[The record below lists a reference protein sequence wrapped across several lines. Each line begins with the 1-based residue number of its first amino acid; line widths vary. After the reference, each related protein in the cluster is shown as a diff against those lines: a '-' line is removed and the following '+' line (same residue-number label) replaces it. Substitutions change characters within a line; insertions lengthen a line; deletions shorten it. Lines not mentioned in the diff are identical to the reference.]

1 MEKLTKLIKL
11 LTKKQ
16 KIRDENIKRMKRN
29 KNIIEYDSNVEKYFN
44 EISEYQPLSRKEEY
58 DLWHKYKYDN
68 DIDARNKL
76 VSANLKFVAN
86 IAKNYQGRGLS
97 YSDLISEGNVGLIR
111 ALDNFDGDKGFKVI
125 SYSIWWI
132 RQAITEAI
140 EKRNVMDAE
149 DLPKYNE
156 KDEIDNNEEIDCKMV
171 NPIIYENDYE
181 REQDIRTKI
190 GSLMN
195 FLSNKEKDIITQYY
209 GLNGC
214 KPKTLDEIGK
224 ELGISKE
231 RIRQINTNSFK
242 KMRSAA
248 LSFNFNETIYNND

>member
-1 MEKLTKLIKL
+1 
-11 LTKKQ
+11 
-16 KIRDENIKRMKRN
+16 MKRN
-29 KNIIEYDSNVEKYFN
+29 KNIIEYDNNIEKYFN
-44 EISEYQPLSRKEEY
+44 DISNCKPLTREEEY
-58 DLWHKYKYDN
+58 DLWYKYKYEN
-68 DIDARNKL
+68 DIEARNKL

-97 YSDLISEGNVGLIR
+97 YSDLISEGNIGLIK

-125 SYSIWWI
+125 SYSVWWI
-132 RQAITEAI
+132 KQSIKEAI
-140 EKRNVMDAE
+140 EKRNAMDAE
-149 DLPKYNE
+149 YLPTFKE
-156 KDEIDNNEEIDCKMV
+156 KEEIDDNDEIDYKLDNAIV
-171 NPIIYENDYE
+171 YEDNFE
-181 REQDIRTKI
+181 REQDIKTKI

-195 FLSNKEKDIITQYY
+195 FLSNKEKNIISQYY

-231 RIRQINTNSFK
+231 RIRQINANSFK

-248 LSFNFNETIYNND
+248 LSFNMDETIYNND

>member
-1 MEKLTKLIKL
+1 
-11 LTKKQ
+11 
-16 KIRDENIKRMKRN
+16 MKRN
-29 KNIIEYDSNVEKYFN
+29 KNIIEYDNNVEKYFKD
-44 EISEYQPLSRKEEY
+44 ISEYKPLSREEEY
-58 DLWHKYKYDN
+58 ELWHKYKYEN
-68 DIDARNKL
+68 DIEARNKL
-76 VSANLKFVAN
+76 VSANLRFVAN

-111 ALDNFDGDKGFKVI
+111 ALDNFDGDKGYKVI

-132 RQAITEAI
+132 KQAIKEAI
-140 EKRNVMDAE
+140 EKRNVIDAE
-149 DLPKYNE
+149 DLPKFNE
-156 KDEIDNNEEIDCKMV
+156 KDEIDDNDDIDCKLV
-171 NPIIYENDYE
+171 SAITYENSFE
-181 REQDIRTKI
+181 KEQDIKTKI

-231 RIRQINTNSFK
+231 RIRQINANSFK

-248 LSFNFNETIYNND
+248 LSFDMDKTIYNND